1 MAGRPI
7 RDGIDLE
14 VRRKNRLQLP
24 KFVGRDALGNDM
36 VDLELTVRNR
46 DSAVETLLS
55 VGSPDRNFLGLTKA
69 VITHGCSEAII
80 N

>member
-1 MAGRPI
+1 
-7 RDGIDLE
+7 
-14 VRRKNRLQLP
+14 
-24 KFVGRDALGNDM
+24 M

-80 N
+80 IERSRLGSATKAMRPGDAGHSK